1 MILQFLLNYFLT
13 EYQGG
18 KLKPIYELLEKN
30 SFDLSKTLK
39 DAKIETFAPLIS
51 SFMSSMSSNSSSP
64 PTNEEHFVVPIQNFA
79 DKEILDTLNQYFSN

>member
-39 DAKIETFAPLIS
+39 NAKIETFAPLIS
-51 SFMSSMSSNSSSP
+51 SFLSSMPIKSYSP
-64 PTNEEHFVVPIQNFA
+64 PSNEAFSITPIQNFA
-79 DKEILDTLNQYFSN
+79 DKEILETLNQYFSN